1 MKYVSFINTALL
13 DTATIYIICNNFLFI
28 LWLGYIH

>member
-13 DTATIYIICNNFLFI
+13 DTATIYIICNIFYSF
-28 LWLGYIH
+28 YD